1 MSPENPMNGTA
12 ALEPHSRRP
21 HLLTLVAISA
31 AGAFSMNIFLPSL
44 PGMAE
49 TFGVDYAV
57 MQLAVSAFLG
67 VSAVVQLLCGPISD
81 RFGRRPVVLASLAIF
96 LAATLGTLMAQT
108 AGWFLFF
115 RMIQA
120 LITTGFVISRAVV
133 RDMVPAEQAASM
145 IGYVTMAM
153 SLVPMAAPVL
163 GGILDEAFGWQ
174 ASFAAMGLVSA
185 AVMILCWFD
194 LSETAR
200 GGGIPMRQQVATYPV
215 LARSQRFWGYAL
227 AATLS
232 AGSFYAYLGGAPF
245 VGRHVLHLS
254 PAEVGYWFA
263 APSLGYALGNFI
275 SARFSIRLGMNRM
288 ILIGALICAISLTA
302 ALALD
307 LLGHHEPLVFFG
319 AVAWMGVGNGILL
332 PNANAGMM
340 SVRPE
345 LAGTASGLGG
355 AMAVAG
361 GAGLAAL
368 AAAFLHEG
376 ATAAPLLIIMVG
388 SAVGSVLAILWVL
401 WRERQIVQGR

>member
-1 MSPENPMNGTA
+1 MSPANIPPTA
-12 ALEPHSRRP
+12 PATQRP
-21 HLLTLVAISA
+21 SLVTLVAISA

-49 TFGVDYAV
+49 DFGVDYAL
-57 MQLAVSAFLG
+57 MQLSVSAFLG
-67 VSAVVQLLCGPISD
+67 VSAVVQLVCGPISD
-81 RFGRRPVVLASLAIF
+81 RYGRRPVVLWSLAVF
-96 LAATLGTLMAQT
+96 LLATLGTLVAPT
-108 AGWFLFF
+108 AGSFLFF
-115 RMIQA
+115 RMVQA
-120 LITTGFVISRAVV
+120 VITTGFVISRAVV

-153 SLVPMAAPVL
+153 SLVPMVAPVL
-163 GGILDEAFGWQ
+163 GGTLDELFGWR
-174 ASFAAMGLVSA
+174 ASFIAMALVG
-185 AVMILCWFD
+185 AVVLMLCWFN
-194 LSETAR
+194 LHETAR

-215 LARSQRFWGYAL
+215 LARSQRFWGYSL

-263 APSLGYALGNFI
+263 APSIGYALGNFA
-275 SARFSIRLGMNRM
+275 SARFSIRVGMNRM
-288 ILIGALICAISLTA
+288 ILLGALICALALTV

-307 LLGHHEPLVFFG
+307 LTGHHEPLVFFG
-319 AVAWMGVGNGILL
+319 AVACMGLGNGMLL

-355 AMAVAG
+355 AMSVAG

-368 AAAFLHEG
+368 SGAFLHEG
-376 ATAAPLLIIMVG
+376 ATAAPLLVIMAG
-388 SAVGSVLAILWVL
+388 SAGGSVLAILWVL
-401 WRERQIVQGR
+401 WRERQIIQGR